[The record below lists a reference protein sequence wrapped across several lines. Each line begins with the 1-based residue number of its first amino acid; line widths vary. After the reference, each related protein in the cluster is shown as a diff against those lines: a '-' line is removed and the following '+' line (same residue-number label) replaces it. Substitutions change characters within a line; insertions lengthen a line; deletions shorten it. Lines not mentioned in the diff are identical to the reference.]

1 MMMAWLVLAVGVL
14 LAASGTTVAVG
25 AAAVSRVELTRWI
38 SRRLRGAAMAS
49 ALLSSPGRVLRT
61 ANAVATIGVL
71 ASGLGMAVLLSGL
84 SPVRAVTALMIVGV
98 PVLAGITY
106 GIPRALGRRWCESIV
121 RRSAPWMERISALV
135 NPLLPASQGAELSR
149 VLRLGG
155 AEGFLEPDEATVVS
169 GALAFTRRP
178 VRDLMT
184 PRTEIVAVEEG
195 TALEE
200 VGRIIAES
208 GYSRLPV
215 YRDTLDNIEGMIYAF
230 DLFKVTPGGELPIRP
245 LTVTPGSNPCA
256 ALLLEMQRER
266 RHIAVVLDEF
276 GGTAGIVTLEDL
288 LEELV
293 SGIFKEGMAR
303 AVTDGAEVIEVDGA
317 TPTAE
322 VANRLGIRLPEDA
335 ETIGGF
341 LAREASRIPHA
352 GERFTLGAVEFDV
365 LAATST
371 RIERLAVRRGPVHST
386 RLAPKEAE

>member
-1 MMMAWLVLAVGVL
+1 MIAWLVLALGVL

-84 SPVRAVTALMIVGV
+84 SPVRAVTALIIVGV
-98 PVLAGITY
+98 PVLAGIAY

-169 GALAFTRRP
+169 GALAFTRRA
-178 VRDLMT
+178 VRDVMT

-195 TALEE
+195 AALEE

-266 RHIAVVLDEF
+266 RHLAVVLDEF

-303 AVTDGAEVIEVDGA
+303 PLTDGSELIEVDGA

-322 VANRLGIRLPEDA
+322 VANRLGIQLPEDA

-341 LAREASRIPHA
+341 VAKEASRIPHA
-352 GERFTLGAVEFDV
+352 GERFTLGAIEFDV

-386 RLAPKEAE
+386 RLAPKEVE

>member
-1 MMMAWLVLAVGVL
+1 MAWIVLAAGVL
-14 LAASGTTVAVG
+14 LAAAATTVAVG

-49 ALLSSPGRVLRT
+49 ALLSTPGRTLRT
-61 ANAVATIGVL
+61 ANAVAAVGVL
-71 ASGLGMAVLLSGL
+71 ASGFGMAVLLSRLEPL
-84 SPVRAVTALMIVGV
+84 SAVAALILVAVPAVVGI
-98 PVLAGITY
+98 AY

-135 NPLLPASQGAELSR
+135 NPLLPASQGGDFSK
-149 VLRLGG
+149 VLRAGG
-155 AEGFLEPDEATVVS
+155 AEDLLEADEVTVVS

-178 VRDLMT
+178 VKDVMT

-195 TALEE
+195 AALED

-215 YRDTLDNIEGMIYAF
+215 YRDTLDSIEGMIYAF
-230 DLFKVTPGGELPIRP
+230 DLFKVPPGGELPIRP
-245 LTVTPGSNPCA
+245 VKVTPGSNPCA
-256 ALLLEMQRER
+256 GLLLEMQRER
-266 RHIAVVLDEF
+266 RHFAVVLDEF

-293 SGIFKEGMAR
+293 RVIFHDGMAQ
-303 AVTDGAEVIEVDGA
+303 AVMDGAEVIEVDGA

-322 VANRLGIRLPEDA
+322 VANRLGIRLPGDA

-341 LAREASRIPHA
+341 LATEASRIPHA
-352 GERFTLGAVEFDV
+352 GERFTLGALEFDV

-371 RIERLAVRRGPVHST
+371 RIERLAVRRGPVQST
-386 RLAPKEAE
+386 KLAPKETE